1 MKNHISIKSIMWAA
15 CAVTALSACSDWTET
30 ESLNLVENG
39 IAQQQGEAYAKY
51 LANLRDYKAQDHKVV
66 YGWFDNSEKTPFTRG
81 QHLSDVPDSIDVV
94 IAGTPELTELEVAEV
109 AELHQK
115 GTQVFFSL
123 SYDRIKK
130 AYEEAVKE
138 AGETRDFATVL
149 SEEVNKVM
157 AHQAPFDGLVVEY
170 KGSSPVYMTTAEK
183 AETAAHQATIL
194 SAVQS
199 WKSANG
205 DKKLA
210 FYGYPAH
217 LLDLASILP
226 DCRHII
232 LVTDKVG
239 DVQQYG
245 IEAMQA
251 LISDKVPAD
260 RFVISVSTVSLDTT
274 DKITGFLGDARATTE
289 AAYWLTTPTTGITK
303 AGLAILDIQNDY
315 YNATNTYQYV
325 REAIQIMNPAPAK

>member
-1 MKNHISIKSIMWAA
+1 MLAT
-15 CAVTALSACSDWTET
+15 CAVAALTACSDWTEP
-30 ESLNLVENG
+30 ESITLVENG
-39 IAQQQGEAYAKY
+39 IDKQQGEAYAKY
-51 LANLRDYKAQDHKVV
+51 LANLRDYKSQDHKVV

-81 QHLSDVPDSIDVV
+81 QHISDVPDSLDVV
-94 IAGTPELTELEVAEV
+94 IAKTPELTDAEVAEV
-109 AELHQK
+109 EQLHHK
-115 GTQVFFSL
+115 GTKVFFSL

-157 AHQAPFDGLVVEY
+157 ALQAPFDGLVVEY
-170 KGSSPVYMTTAEK
+170 KGSSPVYMTSAEK
-183 AETAAHQATIL
+183 AEAQAHQQTIL
-194 SAVQS
+194 NAVQS
-199 WKSANG
+199 WKGANA

-217 LLDLASILP
+217 LLDLATILN
-226 DCRHII
+226 DCQHII

-239 DVQQYG
+239 DKQQYG

-251 LISDKVPAD
+251 LISNSVPAD
-260 RFVISVSTVSLDTT
+260 RFVVSVSTVSLDTT
-274 DKITGFLGDARATTE
+274 DKNTGFFGDARATTE
-289 AAYWLTTPTTGITK
+289 AAYWVTEPIEGFTK
-303 AGLAILDIQNDY
+303 AGMAILDIQNDY

-325 REAIQIMNPAPAK
+325 REAIQIMNPAPSK